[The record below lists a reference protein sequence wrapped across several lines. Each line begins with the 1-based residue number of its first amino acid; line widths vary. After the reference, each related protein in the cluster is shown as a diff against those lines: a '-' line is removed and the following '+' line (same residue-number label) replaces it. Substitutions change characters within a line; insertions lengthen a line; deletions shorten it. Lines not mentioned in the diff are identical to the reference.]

1 MRQSCSQD
9 KMLPVSYAVSH
20 LQKMRGE
27 TVGKMN
33 KERGGEGRDG
43 VKERRDAFGKPPQCV
58 KHSTAHLHS
67 RK

>member
-1 MRQSCSQD
+1 MRQLCSQA

-20 LQKMRGE
+20 LWKMRGE

-33 KERGGEGRDG
+33 KERGGEGRDQ
-43 VKERRDAFGKPPQCV
+43 VKERQDSFGKPPQCV
-58 KHSTAHLHS
+58 KHSTADLHS